1 MVTHRL
7 TVVHRLKRDST
18 WCVPVSLVYTEMGR
32 FFFSLDGP
40 DQNMGMDWFSWKEI
54 GKSKG
59 SNVKKKIEC
68 SNTCGD
74 PPVYLN
80 IEGVCQEIFNERA
93 SELTQVRFEGPPPL
107 RVLLKPPRPPFLGG
121 VARMR
126 PEDSAQG

>member
-1 MVTHRL
+1 MQSIYGRKIRAGAQIANLTRTNIGPRL
-7 TVVHRLKRDST
+7 TVVHRLERDAT

-74 PPVYLN
+74 PPVYLD
-80 IEGVCQEIFNERA
+80 EPAC
-93 SELTQVRFEGPPPL
+93 L
-107 RVLLKPPRPPFLGG
+107 
-121 VARMR
+121 
-126 PEDSAQG
+126 